1 MSAPPPDIAPPQF
14 TPLRFRVGRPW
25 VAVALYIVLYG
36 LLAVAFYVAVVGPA
50 APLTLGNVLKMAGI
64 SGDALAVALLALTQM
79 VEGYS
84 KEAYIAA
91 YLDRARREFPAAWT
105 DDQVK
110 LQLGVWHTKLRAR
123 TSRILKVSVGA
134 AIAALGVL
142 LAFLGDF
149 A

>member
-1 MSAPPPDIAPPQF
+1 MSAPLPDVAPREF

-25 VAVALYIVLYG
+25 VAVALYIVLYA
-36 LLAVAFYVAVVGPA
+36 LIAAAFYVLLVGLA
-50 APLTLGNVLKMAGI
+50 APLTLGNALKMAGI
-64 SGDALAVALLALTQM
+64 SGDALAIALLALTQM

-84 KEAYIAA
+84 KETYIGAYFPP
-91 YLDRARREFPAAWT
+91 ARREFPAAWS
-105 DDQVK
+105 DDQVRI
-110 LQLGVWHTKLRAR
+110 QLGVWHTKLRAR